1 MKSLRRKRPR
11 ERRRRRSTKQLA
23 TAKRNQRTALRQRHP
38 RPCRSP
44 KRNRSRRSG
53 YLMSRLALLMAS
65 RSPPPSKRSPIKEE
79 MTMALT
85 VTKMSRVFQ
94 FQGIRL
100 PDPNPEMS
108 VEEVKALYAA
118 QYPELATA
126 VVNGPEAAGDK
137 MRYT

>member
-1 MKSLRRKRPR
+1 MP
-11 ERRRRRSTKQLA
+11 
-23 TAKRNQRTALRQRHP
+23 N
-38 RPCRSP
+38 
-44 KRNRSRRSG
+44 N
-53 YLMSRLALLMAS
+53 
-65 RSPPPSKRSPIKEE
+65 EE
-79 MTMALT
+79 EETTMALT
-85 VTKMSRVFQ
+85 VTKMTRVFQ

-137 MRYT
+137 MRYTFERAIGTKG